1 VAQQAYPF
9 DAGAGAAVNEG
20 QWQAMARR
28 FLATGVITGSL
39 NQLAVT
45 ADGSGMSVT
54 AASGDA
60 FVIGFFY
67 RNDAALALTIAAAN
81 ATNPRVD
88 TVVVRLDRAANT
100 TALAVITGTA
110 ATSPVPPTLTQSDDL
125 FELPLAD
132 VTVPAAAGVI
142 VAANVTDRR
151 VLSRNLSE
159 RDASAAYETLIAQV
173 VLGAAAANITFT
185 AIPQTYRHLLLV
197 LSGRSDAA
205 VAATP
210 VHIRLNGDTGANYDT
225 QRMNAAGTALAAVEF
240 LAATA
245 GFVGAVPGASATA
258 GMAGITRILL
268 PDYRGTARLKTWTAE
283 GGESQG
289 TGTGQTFL
297 RHDRG
302 QWRSAVAI
310 TDVGVYPASGN
321 FAAATVATL
330 YGLKGA

>member
-1 VAQQAYPF
+1 MAITPSPRLGITRWSADTDLVSRAQF
-9 DAGAGAAVNEG
+9 DGDHRKLDDLV
-20 QWQAMARR
+20 AMAIQGLAADRPAAAIPRR
-28 FLATGVITGSL
+28 LHYATDTGVLSL
-39 NQLAVT
+39 
-45 ADGSGMSVT
+45 D
-54 AASGDA
+54 
-60 FVIGFFY
+60 
-67 RNDAALALTIAAAN
+67 
-81 ATNPRVD
+81 
-88 TVVVRLDRAANT
+88 
-100 TALAVITGTA
+100 TGTA
-110 ATSPVPPTLTQSDDL
+110 WVEVLTR
-125 FELPLAD
+125 PRAD
-132 VTVPAAAGVI
+132 
-142 VAANVTDRR
+142 
-151 VLSRNLSE
+151 
-159 RDASAAYETLIAQV
+159 AAYETLIAQV

-225 QRMNAAGTALAAVEF
+225 QRMNAAGTALAAAEF

-258 GMAGITRILL
+258 GMAGMARILL